1 MKLSIPLFILATLF
15 ADAYAMPAGV
25 NGTVATPVSSTAL
38 QNVSAIAIR
47 GFAPRADDNTDYYA
61 PFMLFAVP
69 QTSVPREWLGDL
81 LRAVGQNPTQSDVD
95 NIVSAAS
102 PQVYYDEFERIVNRP
117 DGFANA
123 GTKKEVVTRACHAF
137 DEAGHGTI
145 GVVELRYVLKR
156 LGEMSDAEVDE
167 LLKRVPPGTNS
178 AVNIDSIIAAIF
190 GQ

>member
-1 MKLSIPLFILATLF
+1 
-15 ADAYAMPAGV
+15 
-25 NGTVATPVSSTAL
+25 
-38 QNVSAIAIR
+38 
-47 GFAPRADDNTDYYA
+47 
-61 PFMLFAVP
+61 
-69 QTSVPREWLGDL
+69 
-81 LRAVGQNPTQSDVD
+81 
-95 NIVSAAS
+95 
-102 PQVYYDEFERIVNRP
+102 VYYDEFERIVNRP